1 MIVLIVLI
9 SMIRCIHSLVRTC
22 PVFPTVLSGYCQ
34 VVTSQRWSPNIPIV
48 HSLAGMDVQDGH
60 GGVWGG
66 SSNISVLNIALVCWA
81 ESQLDNN
88 PGICLAWL
96 HRGHLGYILLVLSFS
111 ASLLTRLQSAPL
123 QFPCPQCASYQT
135 PNGEGPLLRIK
146 MHKRHKYSDIFGG
159 IFPRTPNIQEQVLM
173 MTWYQLDIQT
183 VSV

>member
-48 HSLAGMDVQDGH
+48 HSLAGINVQDGQ
-60 GGVWGG
+60 GGVCGG

-88 PGICLAWL
+88 PGICWAWL
-96 HRGHLGYILLVLSFS
+96 HHGHLGYILLVLSFS
-111 ASLLTRLQSAPL
+111 ADQITISSFTVPMSSVRELSEPEWGG
-123 QFPCPQCASYQT
+123 ASS
-135 PNGEGPLLRIK
+135 
-146 MHKRHKYSDIFGG
+146 SDK
-159 IFPRTPNIQEQVLM
+159 NA
-173 MTWYQLDIQT
+173 
-183 VSV
+183 